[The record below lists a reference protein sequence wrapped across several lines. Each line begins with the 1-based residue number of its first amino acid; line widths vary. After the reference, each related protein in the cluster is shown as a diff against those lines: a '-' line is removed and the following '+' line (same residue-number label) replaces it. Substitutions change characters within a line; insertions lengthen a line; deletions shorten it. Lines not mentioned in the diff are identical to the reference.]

1 MLFRSK
7 ILQITFYIIKYI
19 NSHVTNLSNTNSNN
33 STTAKTMIKYKTFYS
48 KIFNSWEK
56 LGPGLVTGASDDDP
70 SGIATYSQA
79 GAAFGLLTL
88 WTAIIAFPLMAS
100 IQQMCARIGLVTSQ
114 GLTGT
119 LKKHY
124 PKPILYVMLVFSFPA
139 IVMNIGADIAG
150 MGAVGNLLFPN
161 IDANFFSVLFTII
174 LLGLIIY
181 LPYQK
186 ISAVLKY
193 LCIVMLVYFIVPF
206 LYKQDF
212 IEIIKATFIP
222 TIKFNKDFL
231 AIIVGILG
239 TTISPYLFFWQA
251 SVEVEEMKNKRQH
264 LIVNKQFVHTMN
276 QDVNLGMTISGLV
289 MYFIILTTG
298 SVLFKGGIH
307 QIDTVEQAA
316 MALKPLAGDLA
327 YLLFAIG
334 VIGTGLIAIPVL
346 SGSISYIVTE
356 TFGWDQGLDKKF
368 HEAKAFY
375 VIIAI
380 SLILGLS
387 LNYIGIT
394 PIQSLIY
401 TAILYGLTAPV
412 LIVII
417 LHISNNTKIM
427 GENVNDRKTN
437 ILGFTALIIMT
448 VAAIA
453 LIYFQIIGT

>member
-1 MLFRSK
+1 MRLKKSHLFHRLLLNWK
-7 ILQITFYIIKYI
+7 
-19 NSHVTNLSNTNSNN
+19 
-33 STTAKTMIKYKTFYS
+33 
-48 KIFNSWEK
+48 K
-56 LGPGLVTGASDDDP
+56 LGPGLATGASDDDP

-79 GAAFGLLTL
+79 GAAFGLSTL
-88 WTAIIAFPLMAS
+88 WTSLIAFPLMAS
-100 IQQMCARIGLVTSQ
+100 IQQMCARIGIVTSQ

-124 PKPILYVMLVFSFPA
+124 PKPVLYVMLLFSFPA

-150 MGAVGNLLFPN
+150 MGAVGNLLFPS
-161 IDANFFSVLFTII
+161 IDANYFSVLFTII

-186 ISAVLKY
+186 IASVLKY
-193 LCIVMLVYFIVPF
+193 LCVVMLVYFVVPF
-206 LYKQDF
+206 LYKQDL
-212 IEIIKATFIP
+212 IAILKSTFVP
-222 TIKFNKDFL
+222 TIRFNEDFL
-231 AIIVGILG
+231 AILVGILG

-251 SVEVEEMKNKRQH
+251 SVEVEEMQSSKKH
-264 LIVNKQFVHTMN
+264 IVVDKKLIGNIN
-276 QDVNLGMTISGLV
+276 IDVNFGMTVSGLV

-298 SVLFKGGIH
+298 TVLFNSGIH

-316 MALKPLAGDLA
+316 MALKPLAGNMA

-356 TFGWDQGLDKKF
+356 TFGWEQGLNKKF

-375 VIIAI
+375 TIIAF

-387 LNYIGIT
+387 LNYVGIT

-412 LIVII
+412 LIAII
-417 LHISNNTKIM
+417 LHISNNKVIM
-427 GENVNDRKTN
+427 GENVNSKKEN
-437 ILGFTALIIMT
+437 ILGTAALLIMT
-448 VAAIA
+448 VAAVA
-453 LIYFQIIGT
+453 LIYTQL

>member
-1 MLFRSK
+1 MTPPKKKHSK
-7 ILQITFYIIKYI
+7 LLRFWK
-19 NSHVTNLSNTNSNN
+19 L
-33 STTAKTMIKYKTFYS
+33 
-48 KIFNSWEK
+48 

-79 GAAFGLLTL
+79 GAAYGLSTL

-124 PKPILYVMLVFSFPA
+124 PKPVLYLMLLFSFPA

-150 MGAVGNLLFPN
+150 MGAVGNLLFPS
-161 IDANFFSVLFTII
+161 IDATYFSVLFTIV

-181 LPYQK
+181 LPYVK
-186 ISAVLKY
+186 IASVLKY

-212 IEIIKATFIP
+212 KEILKSTFIP
-222 TIKFNKDFL
+222 TIKFDKNFL
-231 AIIVGILG
+231 AILVGILG

-251 SVEVEEMKNKRQH
+251 SVEVEEMKKKKKH
-264 LIVNKQFVHTMN
+264 LIVNKKIISDMK
-276 QDVNLGMTISGLV
+276 QDVDFGMTFSGFV

-298 SVLFKGGIH
+298 TVLFKGGVH

-316 MALKPLAGDLA
+316 MALKPLAGNLA

-334 VIGTGLIAIPVL
+334 IIGTGLIAIPVL
-346 SGSISYIVTE
+346 SGSLSYIFAE
-356 TFGWDQGLDKKF
+356 TFGWEQGLDKKF

-375 VIIAI
+375 IIIAI

-387 LNYIGIT
+387 LNYIGIS
-394 PIQSLIY
+394 PIKALIY
-401 TAILYGLTAPV
+401 TAILYGMTAPV
-412 LIVII
+412 LIAII
-417 LHISNNTKIM
+417 LHISNNKTIM
-427 GENVNDRKTN
+427 GEFVNSRTTN
-437 ILGFTALIIMT
+437 ILGFAALIIMT
-448 VAAIA
+448 IAAGL
-453 LIYFQIIGT
+453 LIYLQLSGK

>member
-1 MLFRSK
+1 
-7 ILQITFYIIKYI
+7 
-19 NSHVTNLSNTNSNN
+19 
-33 STTAKTMIKYKTFYS
+33 MIKKSILSS
-48 KIFNSWEK
+48 KIFGNWKK

-79 GAAFGLLTL
+79 GAAFGLATL
-88 WTAIIAFPLMAS
+88 WTALIAFPLMAA

-124 PKPILYVMLVFSFPA
+124 PRPILYLMLVFSFPA
-139 IVMNIGADIAG
+139 IVLNIGADIAG
-150 MGAVGNLLFPN
+150 MGAVGNLLFPA
-161 IDANFFSVLFTII
+161 IDANYFSIVFTVI

-186 ISAVLKY
+186 IAKVLKY
-193 LCIVMLVYFIVPF
+193 LCMVMLVYFIVPF
-206 LYKQDF
+206 LYRQDF
-212 IEIIKATFIP
+212 GEILKATLIP
-222 TIKFNKDFL
+222 TIKFDKEFI

-251 SVEVEEMKNKRQH
+251 SVEVEEMKNGSKH
-264 LIVNKQFVHTMN
+264 LMVNKKIIHEIN
-276 QDVNLGMTISGLV
+276 QDVDFGMTVSGLV

-298 SVLFKGGIH
+298 TVLYQGGIH

-316 MALKPLAGDLA
+316 MALKPLAGNLA
-327 YLLFAIG
+327 YFLFAVG

-346 SGSISYIVTE
+346 SGSISYIITE
-356 TFGWDQGLDKKF
+356 TFGWEQGLDKKF

-375 VIIAI
+375 LIIAV
-380 SLILGLS
+380 SLVLGLS

-412 LIVII
+412 LIAII
-417 LHISNNTKIM
+417 LHISNNKKIM
-427 GENVNDRKTN
+427 GENVNGRLTN
-437 ILGFTALIIMT
+437 ILGSVALVIMT
-448 VAAIA
+448 TAAA
-453 LIYFQIIGT
+453 TLIYLQFTDR

>member
-1 MLFRSK
+1 MTQKKSMLSK
-7 ILQITFYIIKYI
+7 L
-19 NSHVTNLSNTNSNN
+19 TNNW
-33 STTAKTMIKYKTFYS
+33 K
-48 KIFNSWEK
+48 KI
-56 LGPGLVTGASDDDP
+56 GPGLVTGASDDDP

-79 GAAFGLLTL
+79 GAAFGLSTL
-88 WTAIIAFPLMAS
+88 WTAIIAFPLMAA

-124 PKPILYVMLVFSFPA
+124 PRPILYLMILFSFPA
-139 IVMNIGADIAG
+139 IIMNIGADIAG
-150 MGAVGNLLFPN
+150 MGAVGNLLFPT
-161 IDANFFSVLFTII
+161 IEANYFSVVFTII

-186 ISAVLKY
+186 IASILKY

-212 IEIIKATFIP
+212 EAIAKATFIP
-222 TIKFNKDFL
+222 TIKFDKNFI

-251 SVEVEEMKNKRQH
+251 SVEVEEMKNRKH
-264 LIVNKQFVHTMN
+264 LIVNKKIIHEIN
-276 QDVNLGMTISGLV
+276 QDVDFGMTVSGFV

-298 SVLFKGGIH
+298 TVLYNSGIH
-307 QIDTVEQAA
+307 KIDTVEQAA
-316 MALKPLAGDLA
+316 MALKPIAGNLA

-346 SGSISYIVTE
+346 SGSISYIFSE
-356 TFGWDQGLDKKF
+356 TFGWEQGLDKKF
-368 HEAKAFY
+368 HEAKGFY

-387 LNYIGIT
+387 MNYIGIS

-412 LIVII
+412 LIAII
-417 LHISNNTKIM
+417 LHISNNKKIM
-427 GENVNDRKTN
+427 GTNVNGKLSN
-437 ILGFTALIIMT
+437 FLGFSALIIMS
-448 VAAIA
+448 VAAVA
-453 LIYFQIIGT
+453 LLYFQFSE

>member
-1 MLFRSK
+1 MRLKKSHLFHR
-7 ILQITFYIIKYI
+7 LLI
-19 NSHVTNLSNTNSNN
+19 NW
-33 STTAKTMIKYKTFYS
+33 K
-48 KIFNSWEK
+48 K
-56 LGPGLVTGASDDDP
+56 LGPGLATGASDDDP

-79 GAAFGLLTL
+79 GAAFGLSTL
-88 WTAIIAFPLMAS
+88 WTSLIAFPLMAS
-100 IQQMCARIGLVTSQ
+100 IQQMCARIGIVTSQ

-124 PKPILYVMLVFSFPA
+124 PKPVLYVMLLFSFPA

-150 MGAVGNLLFPN
+150 MGAVGNLLFPS
-161 IDANFFSVLFTII
+161 IDANYFSVLFTII

-186 ISAVLKY
+186 IASVLKY
-193 LCIVMLVYFIVPF
+193 LCVVMLVYFVVPF
-206 LYKQDF
+206 LYKQDL
-212 IEIIKATFIP
+212 IAILKSTFVP
-222 TIKFNKDFL
+222 TIRFNEDFL
-231 AIIVGILG
+231 AILVGILG

-251 SVEVEEMKNKRQH
+251 SVEVEEMQSSKKH
-264 LIVNKQFVHTMN
+264 IVVDKKLIGNINT
-276 QDVNLGMTISGLV
+276 DVNFGMTVSGLV

-298 SVLFKGGIH
+298 TVLFNSGIH

-316 MALKPLAGDLA
+316 MALKPLAGNMA

-356 TFGWDQGLDKKF
+356 TFGWEQGLNKKF

-375 VIIAI
+375 TIIAF

-387 LNYIGIT
+387 LNYVGIT

-412 LIVII
+412 LIAII
-417 LHISNNTKIM
+417 LHISNKKVIM
-427 GENVNDRKTN
+427 GENVNSKKEN
-437 ILGFTALIIMT
+437 ILGTAALLIMT
-448 VAAIA
+448 VAAVA
-453 LIYFQIIGT
+453 LIYTQL